1 MRQQN
6 PVYIMIDCLIIEDN
20 YAFGLDTK
28 IKCEG
33 LGMNVIKLITE
44 PDQIEST
51 VASCDPDIILSDV
64 KLGPNIFAFD
74 ILGKIPDLPPVIFFS
89 SYNDEKLYSRSK
101 LAQPYVYLIK
111 PFDDITLMSAIDGAL
126 RDKQKEQKDSGDI
139 RRDANKLFVRSKGKL
154 VSVKPRQ
161 IVYVESEGNY
171 CYIFAEDRKIVIRS
185 SLQNVLKKIGL
196 REFIQIHRGYVIN
209 VNYIEEFNISS
220 NQVMINNVL
229 LPVGRSYKKSLNLLL
244 STLG

>member
-44 PDQIEST
+44 PDQIE
-51 VASCDPDIILSDV
+51 
-64 KLGPNIFAFD
+64 
-74 ILGKIPDLPPVIFFS
+74 
-89 SYNDEKLYSRSK
+89 
-101 LAQPYVYLIK
+101 
-111 PFDDITLMSAIDGAL
+111 
-126 RDKQKEQKDSGDI
+126 
-139 RRDANKLFVRSKGKL
+139 
-154 VSVKPRQ
+154 
-161 IVYVESEGNY
+161 
-171 CYIFAEDRKIVIRS
+171 
-185 SLQNVLKKIGL
+185 NVLKKIGL